1 MGSAIRAASVSECSR
16 DGISPVAVH
25 LELSG
30 VNIFGN
36 HYDVGGGAVGI
47 THGGSL
53 VMENTVI
60 SENEGHGVYA
70 QEASVACTGTPSDRS
85 GSWGNTKYGIWT
97 EFLDTEEHTTT
108 SSGCDFGE
116 GAEDNGFEDVMF
128 NHDLGF
134 KYGDDATFSC
144 STLTQTC
151 L

>member
-1 MGSAIRAASVSECSR
+1 
-16 DGISPVAVH
+16 
-25 LELSG
+25 
-30 VNIFGN
+30 
-36 HYDVGGGAVGI
+36 
-47 THGGSL
+47 
-53 VMENTVI
+53 MENTRI

-97 EFLDTEEHTTT
+97 EFMDTEEYTTT

-128 NHDLGF
+128 NHDMGF
-134 KYGDDATFSC
+134 EYGDDATFSC
-144 STLTQTC
+144 SSLTQSC